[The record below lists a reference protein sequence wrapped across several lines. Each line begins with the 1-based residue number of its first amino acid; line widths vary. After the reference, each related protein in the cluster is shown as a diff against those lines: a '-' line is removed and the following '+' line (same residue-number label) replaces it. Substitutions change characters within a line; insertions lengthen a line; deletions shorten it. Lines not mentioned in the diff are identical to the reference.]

1 MDGIIL
7 AMGANFGD
15 LDNDGFLDCYI
26 GTGNPD
32 LRSLLPNRMM
42 RNVGGQRFAEATFSG
57 GFGHIQKGHGVSFA
71 DIDNDGDQDI
81 YIVLGGAYDG
91 DFYQNVLFENP
102 GHGHRW
108 LTLRLEGVQSNRDA
122 LGARIQARIREN
134 GLVRDIYATVGSG
147 GSFGASSLQQEIGL
161 GRADTLL
168 FVEVTWPTTGQKQR
182 FSNLAMDQILYIREG
197 DAAPIPIHLNRLSLS
212 SSAHTHSP

>member
-42 RNVGGQRFAEATFSG
+42 RNAGGQRFEEATFSG
-57 GFGHIQKGHGVSFA
+57 GFGHIQKGHGISFA

-108 LTLRLEGVQSNRDA
+108 PHPPPRRRPSPTGTPWAPASKRASAQR
-122 LGARIQARIREN
+122 
-134 GLVRDIYATVGSG
+134 
-147 GSFGASSLQQEIGL
+147 ASSATSTPPSVQAAASAR
-161 GRADTLL
+161 RACNKRS
-168 FVEVTWPTTGQKQR
+168 V
-182 FSNLAMDQILYIREG
+182 
-197 DAAPIPIHLNRLSLS
+197 
-212 SSAHTHSP
+212 

>member
-1 MDGIIL
+1 
-7 AMGANFGD
+7 MGS
-15 LDNDGFLDCYI
+15 
-26 GTGNPD
+26 
-32 LRSLLPNRMM
+32 R
-42 RNVGGQRFAEATFSG
+42 QEATFSG
-57 GFGHIQKGHGVSFA
+57 GFGHIQKGHGISFA
-71 DIDNDGDQDI
+71 DLDNDGDQDI

-102 GHGHRW
+102 GHDHHW

-122 LGARIQARIREN
+122 FGTRIQARIREKDI
-134 GLVRDIYATVGSG
+134 VRDIYATVGSG

-182 FSNLAMDQILYIREG
+182 FSNLAMDQILHIREG

-212 SSAHTHSP
+212 SAH

>member
-1 MDGIIL
+1 
-7 AMGANFGD
+7 MGANFGD

-122 LGARIQARIREN
+122 LGTRIQARIREK
-134 GLVRDIYATVGSG
+134 GIVRDIYATVGSG
-147 GSFGASSLQQEIGL
+147 GSFGGVEPATRDRFRPRRYAS
-161 GRADTLL
+161 

-182 FSNLAMDQILYIREG
+182 FSNLAMDQIVHIREG
-197 DAAPIPIHLNRLSLS
+197 DEAPIPIHLNRVSLS
-212 SSAHTHSP
+212 SPAH